1 MSKVFFKF
9 FDNTFYVVVLNFVLL
24 HKTVFASSIDIFPKI
39 KRDSPPYYHANGLL
53 NKVDVDASKKNP
65 KYSCRDKEDE
75 GHYEHE
81 ECRKYWHCLY
91 VGTIFEYALER
102 KFV

>member
-1 MSKVFFKF
+1 MFFKYFLLF
-9 FDNTFYVVVLNFVLL
+9 FLNEMV
-24 HKTVFASSIDIFPKI
+24 ASSTSAPPSFSVDSAFKS
-39 KRDSPPYYHANGLL
+39 KREQPSFYHANGLL
-53 NKVDVDASKKNP
+53 NKADVDASKKTA

-102 KFV
+102 K

>member
-1 MSKVFFKF
+1 MFLKCIFLF
-9 FDNTFYVVVLNFVLL
+9 VLNEMISIY
-24 HKTVFASSIDIFPKI
+24 ASSSLSSSSPHSIQYPFKS
-39 KRDSPPYYHANGLL
+39 KREQQPSFYHANGLL
-53 NKVDVDASKKNP
+53 NKVDVDASKKIS

-75 GHYEHE
+75 GHYEHV

-102 KFV
+102 K

>member
-1 MSKVFFKF
+1 MFVKYFLLFF
-9 FDNTFYVVVLNFVLL
+9 LNEIV
-24 HKTVFASSIDIFPKI
+24 ASSSHPSSSSSSPFKS
-39 KRDSPPYYHANGLL
+39 KREQPNFYHANGLL
-53 NKVDVDASKKNP
+53 NKADVDASKKTS

-102 KFV
+102 K

>member
-1 MSKVFFKF
+1 MFLKYILLF
-9 FDNTFYVVVLNFVLL
+9 VLNEI
-24 HKTVFASSIDIFPKI
+24 VFTLAYSIDASFKGNYV
-39 KRDSPPYYHANGLL
+39 KREQPNFHHANGLL
-53 NKVDVDASKKNP
+53 NKVDVDASKRVS

-102 KFV
+102 K